1 MREQPEGLIK
11 WAKGFKRFMEYGHE
25 QLDDELVLSQTRAVD
40 LDVYEPDSDE
50 QEWAE
55 REQEERRE
63 VVERL
68 ERWRSLKGYRA
79 ARRAYALLCVG
90 ICLIMI
96 TVLLYTVGSLPAYGD
111 PNHPVNNEV
120 SARYI
125 EQGLQETGAV
135 NIVTGMILDY
145 RAFDTLGESTVL
157 FSAAMVVLFLLR
169 MDAQSHKY
177 SSLARAMKESPHNET
192 FYEPHRDIILQK
204 TAMILVPVVLIF
216 GVYVVLNGHLSP
228 GGGFSGGA
236 IMGAGLM
243 LYVTAFGFASI
254 RRFFTYKTYQYVVLM
269 ALLTY
274 ACSKCYSF
282 YTGANHIH
290 SIIPLGTPGA
300 ILSSGLILVLN
311 ICVGFVVTCTMYC
324 FYAIFRKGEL

>member
-11 WAKGFKRFMEYGHE
+11 WAKRFSAFMNGGDER
-25 QLDDELVLSQTRAVD
+25 LDEELIISQTRAAD
-40 LDVYEPDSDE
+40 QDVYEPDRYE

-55 REQEERRE
+55 LEQEEKQE
-63 VVERL
+63 VIERL
-68 ERWRSLKGYRA
+68 ERWRALKGYRA
-79 ARRAYALLCVG
+79 ARRGYVLLCVT
-90 ICLIMI
+90 ICMIMI
-96 TVLLYTVGSLPAYGD
+96 VVLLYTVGSLPAFGD
-111 PNHPVNNEV
+111 PNHPINNEV

-125 EQGLQETGAV
+125 EKGIQETGAV

-157 FSAAMVVLFLLR
+157 FTGAMVVLFLLR

-177 SSLARAMKESPHNET
+177 SDLARSMKERPHSET
-192 FYEPHRDIILQK
+192 FYEPHNDVILQK

-216 GVYVVLNGHLSP
+216 GIYVVLNGHLSP

-236 IMGAGLM
+236 IMGAALM
-243 LYVTAFGFASI
+243 IYVTAFGFASI
-254 RRFFTYKTYQYVVLM
+254 RRFFTYKTYQFVVLI

-311 ICVGFVVTCTMYC
+311 ICVGFIVTCTMYA
-324 FYAIFRKGEL
+324 FYAMFRKGEM

>member
-1 MREQPEGLIK
+1 MNAGDER
-11 WAKGFKRFMEYGHE
+11 
-25 QLDDELVLSQTRAVD
+25 LDNDLVFSQVRDAD
-40 LDVYEPDSDE
+40 QDVYEADSYE

-55 REQEERRE
+55 HEQEEKQE
-63 VVERL
+63 VIERL
-68 ERWRSLKGYRA
+68 ERWRALKGYRA
-79 ARRAYALLCVG
+79 ARRAYALLCVT
-90 ICLIMI
+90 ICMIMI
-96 TVLLYTVGSLPAYGD
+96 VVLLYTVGSLPAYGD
-111 PNHPVNNEV
+111 PNHPINNEV

-125 EQGLQETGAV
+125 EKGLQETGAV

-157 FSAAMVVLFLLR
+157 FTGAMVVLFLLR
-169 MDAQSHKY
+169 ADAQSHKY
-177 SSLARAMKESPHNET
+177 SALAQTMKDSPHSET
-192 FYEPHRDIILQK
+192 FYEPHRDVILQK

-254 RRFFTYKTYQYVVLM
+254 RRFFTYKTYQFVVLI

-274 ACSKCYSF
+274 AMSKCYSF
-282 YTGANHIH
+282 YTGANHIE

-311 ICVGFVVTCTMYC
+311 ICVGFVVTCTMYA
-324 FYAIFRKGEL
+324 FYAMFRKGEM